1 LVFKGRYDMDTFF
14 EQIITIKKGIKE
26 TLSFLGIWF
35 LAIFLCLILLFVKI
49 PVISSFSALLVLGV
63 LFGAYKLC
71 AFLNIEYE
79 YIITNGVMDIDKI
92 INKSSRKRMLS
103 LDLAKTSRI
112 EKYSPALL
120 ANVDKKQVFFA
131 CNQNDANAYLIVID
145 NQTGK
150 SRYLIFAPDDRIKGA
165 ITKFIPKFLANS
177 AFK

>member
-1 LVFKGRYDMDTFF
+1 MDTFF

-49 PVISSFSALLVLGV
+49 PVISSFSALLVLGI

-92 INKSSRKRMLS
+92 INCPFYNRYADKTIALRYLQML
-103 LDLAKTSRI
+103 I
-112 EKYSPALL
+112 
-120 ANVDKKQVFFA
+120 
-131 CNQNDANAYLIVID
+131 
-145 NQTGK
+145 K
-150 SRYLIFAPDDRIKGA
+150 SRYFSLVIKM
-165 ITKFIPKFLANS
+165 TPTLTL
-177 AFK
+177 